1 MKSSRGVRRA
11 AALAWITFVAC
22 APMSPARA
30 ALPAA
35 DAGARCSSLQV
46 PKGLKGQVLQRQL
59 VAGGTFQPDGGVALT
74 QLPAF
79 CRVVASLTPTTQSD
93 IRIEVWLPV
102 AAWNGKLLGVG
113 NGGFS
118 GSIAHAAL
126 ADGLRRGYAAAST
139 NTGHEGGSGRF
150 ALGQPQKVID
160 FGYRAVHEMTL
171 AAKQWVRDFN
181 ARPARHAY
189 WNGCS
194 AGGRQGM
201 QSAQRYPQ
209 DYDGIVAGAPA
220 LDWTGRAS
228 SALRVAA
235 AVREQPDSML
245 DAAAMGS
252 LHRGALAACDADDGV
267 MDGVISDPP
276 RCRFDPAVLQ
286 CAEGQATAC
295 LTPSQVAAARAVYS
309 SARNTATGRSITGL
323 YPGSERGWATW
334 AGAAPFTTAVDHFR
348 YVVNGDANWSPAM
361 FRFERDAA
369 RAESQDANT
378 INALDPDLRAFFRR
392 GGKLIQYHGWSDP
405 QISPG
410 VSPQYFDSVVDR
422 LGSLKQVQRSHRLFM
437 VPGMAHCAGGDG
449 ADRFDMLA
457 ALEDWV
463 ERGRAPDS
471 IIAGRERN
479 GRIDRTRMLCAY
491 PAVTR
496 YQAGN
501 PDEATSYRCVMP

>member
-1 MKSSRGVRRA
+1 MRRA
-11 AALAWITFVAC
+11 VALASMVIASMTGKLPVPSAQG
-22 APMSPARA
+22 AQ
-30 ALPAA
+30 ALP
-35 DAGARCSSLQV
+35 DAGARCSSLQL
-46 PKGLKGQVLQRQL
+46 PRGLKGQMLQRQL
-59 VAGGTFQPDGGVALT
+59 VAGGTFQPEAGAALT

-79 CRVVASLTPTTQSD
+79 CRVVAMLAPTPQSE
-93 IRIEVWLPV
+93 IRVEAWLPV
-102 AAWNGKLLGVG
+102 EQWNGKLLGVG

-126 ADGLRRGYAAAST
+126 GDGLKRGYAAAST

-171 AAKQWVRDFN
+171 AAKHWVRDFN
-181 ARPARHAY
+181 ARPASHAY

-194 AGGRQGM
+194 AGGRQGL

-235 AVREQPDSML
+235 AVREKPDSML
-245 DAAAMGS
+245 DAAALDL
-252 LHRGALAACDADDGV
+252 LHRGALAACDADDGAV
-267 MDGVISDPP
+267 DGVISDPP

-286 CAEGQATAC
+286 CAEGRGSAC
-295 LTPSQVAAARAVYS
+295 LSPSQVVAARAVYS
-309 SARNTATGRSITGL
+309 SPKNAATGRSITGL
-323 YPGSERGWATW
+323 FPGSEKGWATW

-348 YVVNGDANWSPAM
+348 YIVNGDAAWLPAA
-361 FRFERDAA
+361 FQFDRDAP
-369 RAESQDANT
+369 RAEAQDANT
-378 INALDPDLRAFFRR
+378 VNALDPDLRAFFRS

-410 VSPQYFDSVVDR
+410 ASPQYYDSVVDR
-422 LGSLKQVQRSHRLFM
+422 LGGLKKVQQSHRLFM
-437 VPGMAHCAGGDG
+437 VPGMAHCSGGDG
-449 ADRFDMLA
+449 ADRFDMLG
-457 ALEDWV
+457 ALEGWV
-463 ERGRAPDS
+463 EQGRAPDA
-471 IIAGRERN
+471 IPAQRVREGRV
-479 GRIDRTRMLCAY
+479 DRTRVLCAY
-491 PAVTR
+491 PAVPR

>member
-1 MKSSRGVRRA
+1 MRAPRGRCRA
-11 AALAWITFVAC
+11 VALASMAVA
-22 APMSPARA
+22 AWLAQPARSAQPASDA
-30 ALPAA
+30 AS
-35 DAGARCSSLQV
+35 RCSSLQV
-46 PKGLKGQVLQRQL
+46 PKGLKGQVLQREL
-59 VAGGTFQPDGGVALT
+59 VSAGTFQPEGGAVLA

-79 CRVVASLTPTTQSD
+79 CRVVATLAPTAQSE
-93 IRIEVWLPV
+93 IRVEVWLPV
-102 AAWNGKLLGVG
+102 EQWNGKLLGVG
-113 NGGFS
+113 NGGFT
-118 GSIAHAAL
+118 GNIAHAAL
-126 ADGLRRGYAAAST
+126 AEGLRRGYATAST

-181 ARPARHAY
+181 ARPARQVY

-235 AVREQPDSML
+235 AVREKPDSML
-245 DAAAMGS
+245 DAAAMDT

-267 MDGVISDPP
+267 ADGVISDPP
-276 RCRFDPAVLQ
+276 RCRFDPAALQ
-286 CAEGQATAC
+286 CAEGSTVAC
-295 LTPSQVAAARAVYS
+295 LSPSQVQAARAVYS
-309 SARNTATGRSITGL
+309 SATNKASGRSITGL
-323 YPGSERGWATW
+323 FPGSEKGWATW

-348 YVVNGDANWSPAM
+348 YIVNGDANWSPAI
-361 FRFERDAA
+361 FQFDRDAP
-369 RAESQDANT
+369 RAEAQDANT
-378 INALDPDLRAFFRR
+378 INALDADLRAFFRR

-410 VSPQYFDSVVDR
+410 VSPQYYDSVVDR
-422 LGSLKQVQRSHRLFM
+422 IGSLKKVQQSHRLFM
-437 VPGMAHCAGGDG
+437 VPGMAHCSGGDG

-457 ALEDWV
+457 ALEGWV
-463 ERGRAPDS
+463 EQGKAPDA
-471 IIAGRERN
+471 IPARRERN
-479 GRIDRTRMLCAY
+479 GSVDRTRTLCMY
-491 PAVTR
+491 PAVPR

-501 PDEATSYRCVMP
+501 PDEATSFRCVVP

>member
-1 MKSSRGVRRA
+1 MPRGLRPAIALASMAMANLLAPPAQGAQPAQDA
-11 AALAWITFVAC
+11 AA
-22 APMSPARA
+22 
-30 ALPAA
+30 
-35 DAGARCSSLQV
+35 RCGSLQV
-46 PKGLKGQVLQRQL
+46 PKGLKGQMLQRQL
-59 VAGGTFQPDGGVALT
+59 VSGGSFQPEGGAVLT
-74 QLPAF
+74 QLPVF
-79 CRVVASLTPTTQSD
+79 CRVVATLTPTPQSQ
-93 IRIEVWLPV
+93 IRVEAWLPV
-102 AAWNGKLLGVG
+102 EQWNDKLLGVG
-113 NGGFS
+113 NGGFT
-118 GSIAHAAL
+118 GSIAYAAL

-171 AAKQWVRDFN
+171 AAKQWARDFN

-194 AGGRQGM
+194 AGGRQGL

-235 AVREQPDSML
+235 TVREKPDSML
-245 DAAAMGS
+245 EAAAMDT

-267 MDGVISDPP
+267 VDGVISDPP
-276 RCRFDPAVLQ
+276 RCRFDPAVVQ
-286 CAEGQATAC
+286 CAEGRTNAC
-295 LTPSQVAAARAVYS
+295 LSPSQVAAARAVYAS
-309 SARNTATGRSITGL
+309 PKNASTGRSITGL
-323 YPGSERGWATW
+323 FPGSEKGWATW
-334 AGAAPFTTAVDHFR
+334 AGAAPFATAVDHFR
-348 YVVNGDANWSPAM
+348 YIVNGDASWSPGM
-361 FRFERDAA
+361 FQFDRDAP
-369 RAESQDANT
+369 RAEAQDANT

-410 VSPQYFDSVVDR
+410 VSPQYYDSVVAR
-422 LGSLKQVQRSHRLFM
+422 LGSLKKVQQSHRLFM
-437 VPGMAHCAGGDG
+437 VPGMAHCSGGDG

-457 ALEDWV
+457 ALEGWV
-463 ERGRAPDS
+463 EQGRTPDA
-471 IIAGRERN
+471 IAARRERD
-479 GRIDRTRMLCAY
+479 GRVDRTRMLCAY
-491 PAVTR
+491 PAVPR
-496 YQAGN
+496 YQAGH